1 MGRKNIINQI
11 EELELDHE
19 EEHFEEHLDVDK
31 KEKKIKNVF
40 VLLDDQSTVEKNEE
54 KTLEQSNDSQKEQVV
69 VNEKPTVKNSRKK
82 NTNQE
87 SSS

>member
-19 EEHFEEHLDVDK
+19 EEHFEEHLDIDK

-40 VLLDDQSTVEKNEE
+40 VLLNENDHKNSEKKQEELVVVEKPI
-54 KTLEQSNDSQKEQVV
+54 K
-69 VNEKPTVKNSRKK
+69 RKK
-82 NTNQE
+82 NINQE